1 MDFEDKKAEDM
12 TREETEAC
20 LKEIYDEI
28 DDEQDSRLQELK
40 DVIVNLAVENAR
52 NKAEITHLKSLIE
65 RLEKSIA

>member
-1 MDFEDKKAEDM
+1 MTDQKAEDM

-52 NKAEITHLKSLIE
+52 NRAEIAHLKSIIE
-65 RLEKSIA
+65 RFEKNIA